1 MELLSATLKASLI
14 VNVILEA
21 VCGSIGLPVI
31 NLHNTLFTEYMN
43 MVLISMTLPT
53 CPTSAETCNDVCWKT
68 ETLMCSVALFPFTYL
83 ITKPG
88 YLIADNFINLVF

>member
-31 NLHNTLFTEYMN
+31 NLHKTLLTEYMN
-43 MVLISMTLPT
+43 MVLISMTLPIG
-53 CPTSAETCNDVCWKT
+53 PTLAEIYKIII
-68 ETLMCSVALFPFTYL
+68 M
-83 ITKPG
+83 
-88 YLIADNFINLVF
+88 IAGILKHL

>member
-31 NLHNTLFTEYMN
+31 NLHKTLLTEYMN
-43 MVLISMTLPT
+43 MVLISMTLPIG
-53 CPTSAETCNDVCWKT
+53 PTLAETCK
-68 ETLMCSVALFPFTYL
+68 
-83 ITKPG
+83 IIIK
-88 YLIADNFINLVF
+88 IAGILKHL